1 MQKLGWKYNS
11 NQKWNNDKCWC
22 KCKKKKENNVHE
34 KGHIWKPATCTCENG
49 KNLGSIIDD
58 LVNICDEIINTA
70 NSASTNVMC
79 TVSTNFHTKKWDVLM
94 DRYILHA
101 ILLMVILPHIIAFIC
116 YHYAKHR
123 WK

>member
-1 MQKLGWKYNS
+1 M
-11 NQKWNNDKCWC
+11 NNDKCWC
-22 KCKKKKENNVHE
+22 KCKKKEDNLHE
-34 KGHIWKPATCTCENG
+34 KDHIWKPATCTCENG

-70 NSASTNVMC
+70 NSVSTNVMC
-79 TVSTNFHTKKWDVLM
+79 TAWTNFHTKKWDILT

-101 ILLMVILPHIIAFIC
+101 ILLMVILSYIIVFIC

-123 WK
+123 WKQKNVLLY